1 MKLKPSLVFIF
12 VFAIVVLILDILGC
26 ERIERVIQ
34 PTSQPASLSGEIA
47 IGVVSSQTGVLGPGT
62 FGPGASVMENGLNM
76 ALQEINASEQLGDAQ
91 LKFVIEDD
99 QSSIEGAVAAF
110 NKLIHEDNVP
120 LILGVWTSHIAK
132 SVYPIA
138 QENNVVALGSVLT
151 ATGLADVGDF
161 VFRVANPISIS
172 VPRGI
177 AITHERLGY
186 QGVGII
192 TDTVDAA
199 SRSADETYRTALA
212 DHGVEVL
219 ARETFE
225 TGKVDFTEQLTR
237 IKAANPDVIFI
248 AAQDI
253 ETILILQQ
261 AREIGIDVH
270 FIRFIFS
277 IDNAESAGD
286 AAEGVITFAD
296 WVATAETPGN
306 AAFIANYT
314 AEYGTPP
321 SVWAAQSYATV
332 YILAEA
338 LSIAQSTDPT
348 AIATALAEIK
358 DFPTILGSFSFA
370 PNGDPI
376 YDPVVLIVK
385 DGKLQ
390 VFE

>member
-1 MKLKPSLVFIF
+1 MKLKTSLVFIF
-12 VFAIVVLILDILGC
+12 VFVIGVLILDILGC
-26 ERIERVIQ
+26 ERIERVMHPQ
-34 PTSQPASLSGEIA
+34 EPLRGEIT

-76 ALQEINASEQLGDAQ
+76 ALEEINASEQLGDAQ
-91 LKFVIEDD
+91 LKFIIEDD
-99 QSSIEGAVAAF
+99 QSTVEGALAAF

-151 ATGLADVGDF
+151 ATGLADIGDF
-161 VFRVANPISIS
+161 VFRVANPINIS
-172 VPRGI
+172 VPRGV
-177 AITHERLGY
+177 AITHDRLGY
-186 QGVGII
+186 QGVAII
-192 TDTVDAA
+192 TDMVDAA
-199 SRSADETYRTALA
+199 SQSADETYRTALA
-212 DHGVEVL
+212 DRGVEVL

-237 IKAANPDVIFI
+237 LKAANPDVIFI

-277 IDNAESAGD
+277 IDNAEAAGD

-306 AAFIANYT
+306 AAFIAIYT
-314 AEYGTPP
+314 AEYRTPP
-321 SVWAAQSYATV
+321 SVWAAPVLRNGLYLGGSPLKGAIHRSDSDCNGTCGDKG
-332 YILAEA
+332 
-338 LSIAQSTDPT
+338 LSD
-348 AIATALAEIK
+348 
-358 DFPTILGSFSFA
+358 DFWEVFSFA